1 MPRST
6 LYNIWRFLVPT
17 ALYLSKKKPRGGF
30 AEYLRLFF
38 VQVSRS
44 YQGSEDATQPPLWP
58 LPTPACG
65 PRTMSHQH
73 CSWPA
78 QSCWIG
84 VDQICWID
92 FGSLPCLCLMLT
104 GLSTV
109 PVTITTLLSS
119 CCQAL
124 WGAPGPQGHS
134 QPPSQ
139 LLAALLLSGNSPAL
153 ASL

>member
-17 ALYLSKKKPRGGF
+17 GLNITFQKKKSRGGF

-84 VDQICWID
+84 VVQICWINL
-92 FGSLPCLCLMLT
+92 GSLPCLCLMLT

-109 PVTITTLLSS
+109 PVTITTLLCSY
-119 CCQAL
+119 CQAL
-124 WGAPGPQGHS
+124 WGAPGHS

-139 LLAALLLSGNSPAL
+139 LLPALLLLGSSPAL